1 MREDALERSA
11 GLAALALAGAEEAVR
26 NGQFNLA
33 KVLRA
38 AAHTHRALAHGLAR
52 EQLGSFPAP
61 TLIEHALDS
70 TRALLAGEMPAST
83 QPGAAASAATI
94 LDKALASLQEHPDVS
109 ERDVAQFLWGCHLC
123 GYLAE
128 GRRPDSCPVCGA
140 LAPDFEMFGPFYAQ
154 TSERLGRMDPR
165 EILETLFSAPAALE
179 AEIRDA
185 TPAMLA
191 AHPAEGEWSLAEL
204 IAHIIE
210 TDLLFAARLR
220 AVIAQNDAPVDGQV
234 MPWLLHVGKGYE
246 ELDAAALVRRFRD
259 SRAASLALIQ
269 DLTPRDW
276 ARRANM
282 RGSVATILDFGTWI
296 ANHDTGHLQ
305 QVRRMVR
312 QFRG

>member
-1 MREDALERSA
+1 MSEDALERSA

-38 AAHTHRALAHGLAR
+38 AAHTHRALAHGLAHER
-52 EQLGSFPAP
+52 LGTLEPAS
-61 TLIEHALDS
+61 LIEHALDS
-70 TRALLAGEMPAST
+70 TRSLLSGEMPGST
-83 QPGAAASAATI
+83 QPGAAASAAAI
-94 LDKALASLQEHPDVS
+94 LDKAFVSLQDQPDVS

-140 LAPDFEMFGPFYAQ
+140 LAPDFEMFAPFYAQ
-154 TSERLGRMDPR
+154 TSERLGRMDPH
-165 EILETLFSAPAALE
+165 EILETLFSSPAALE
-179 AEIRDA
+179 AEIREA

-191 AHPAEGEWSLAEL
+191 GRPAEGEWSLSEL
-204 IAHIIE
+204 VAHIIE
-210 TDLLFAARLR
+210 TDLLFAARVR

-246 ELDAAALVRRFRD
+246 SLDASALIARFRN
-259 SRAASLALIQ
+259 SRSASLALIQ
-269 DLTPRDW
+269 DLSPRDW

-282 RGSVATILDFGTWI
+282 RGSVATLLDFGTWI
-296 ANHDTGHLQ
+296 ANHDVGHLQ

-312 QFRG
+312 QLRV